1 MARVSR
7 LPLALLAIAALSLG
21 RGWSAPFAAGTV
33 PGRIVVVCDNDYPP
47 YAFIGEGGRFQ
58 GIVPD
63 QWEAWSRVTGV
74 AVDLRALPWAECIR
88 AIQDGKADV
97 IDTLFETPDRMQVF
111 DFAPAYATI
120 EVPVFIHKTI
130 SGIHS
135 PADLTGF
142 RIAVKEGDAA
152 AERLSEAGV
161 SSIALYPG
169 YKDIIDAA
177 ATLETRIFCVDKPP
191 ALYYL
196 YRYGID
202 KDFRIAFILNEG
214 AFHRAVL
221 KGRGD
226 LLALVETGFKSIPR
240 SALAAIDRKWLG
252 SPIASGVDLGRFAL
266 IGAGLVLVFL
276 VLLAI
281 AAVLRRKVRDATK
294 ALREKVEALESSE
307 ARLTAFIAALP
318 DLFFVFDREGVYL
331 EVYTSTPELL
341 AAPTAEIVG
350 KRAEEII
357 PDEALV
363 AKLRG
368 MLAESI
374 DGRKMTVLNYGLTVP
389 GGHRYFEGRI
399 VPLGKSRALLVSR
412 DVTEQR
418 AQEERLRSSLA
429 EKEVLLKEIHH
440 RVKNNM
446 QVISSLIAL
455 QSGSYRDD
463 KDRALIAETQSRI
476 RAMARLHE
484 LLYSSRSFDAI
495 EAKDYLEALVS
506 ELAATYG
513 SRSVSFECQDTSL
526 LSLDTAVPF
535 GLVANELIT
544 NALKYAHPE
553 TTGDAVRVD
562 LWAEG
567 SELVLGVDDHGPG
580 LPPGLDPVTS
590 QTMGFLLVNSLAA
603 QLGGR
608 LSFSGPPGLR
618 VELRFPREGRQS

>member
-1 MARVSR
+1 MALGSR

-21 RGWSAPFAAGTV
+21 RTWGAPSAAGPV
-33 PGRIVVVCDNDYPP
+33 PDRIVVVCDNDYPP

-63 QWEAWSRVTGV
+63 QWAAWSKITGV
-74 AVDLRALPWAECIR
+74 AVDLRPMPWADCIR
-88 AIQDGKADV
+88 TIENGQADV
-97 IDTLFETPDRMQVF
+97 IDTIFETPDRKQVF

-202 KDFRIAFILNEG
+202 KDFRIAFKLNEG

-226 LLALVETGFKSIPR
+226 LLALVETGFRAIPR
-240 SALAAIDRKWLG
+240 STLAAIDRKWLG
-252 SPIASGVDLGRFAL
+252 SPIASGIDLRSFAL
-266 IGAGLVLVFL
+266 VGAGLLLVLL
-276 VLLAI
+276 TLLAI
-281 AAVLRRKVRDATK
+281 AAGLRKRVQDATK
-294 ALREKVEALESSE
+294 ALREKVEALEASE

-318 DLFFVFDREGVYL
+318 DLFFVFDREGTYL
-331 EVYTSTPELL
+331 EAYTSTPELL
-341 AAPTAEIVG
+341 AAPAGEIIG
-350 KRAEEII
+350 KKVEEII
-357 PDEALV
+357 PDEAL
-363 AKLRG
+363 AKALHER
-368 MLAESI
+368 LAESI
-374 DGRKMTVLNYGLTVP
+374 DGRKMSVLNYGLTVP
-389 GGHRYFEGRI
+389 GGHRFFEGRI
-399 VPLGKSRALLVSR
+399 VPLGKSSALLVSR

-484 LLYSSRSFDAI
+484 LLYSSPSFDAI

-506 ELAATYG
+506 ELAATFG

-526 LSLDTAVPF
+526 LSLDAAVPF

-553 TTGDAVRVD
+553 TTGKAVLVD
-562 LWAEG
+562 LRAEG
-567 SELVLGVDDHGPG
+567 NELVLCVDDHGPG
-580 LPPGLDPVTS
+580 LPPGLDPETS

-603 QLGGR
+603 QLGGK
-608 LSFSGPPGLR
+608 LSFSGPPGLH

>member
-1 MARVSR
+1 
-7 LPLALLAIAALSLG
+7 
-21 RGWSAPFAAGTV
+21 V
-33 PGRIVVVCDNDYPP
+33 PDRIVVVCDNDYPP
-47 YAFIGEGGRFQ
+47 YAFIGEGGKFQ

-63 QWEAWSRVTGV
+63 QWEAWSRITGV
-74 AVDLRALPWAECIR
+74 EVDLRALPWADCFR
-88 AIQDGKADV
+88 AMEDGKADV
-97 IDTLFETPDRMQVF
+97 IDTIFETPDRKRVF

-161 SSIALYPG
+161 SSIAFYPG

-226 LLALVETGFKSIPR
+226 LLALVETGFKAIPR
-240 SALAAIDRKWLG
+240 STLAAIDRKWLG
-252 SPIASGVDLGRFAL
+252 SPIVSGMDLGRLAL
-266 IGAGLVLVFL
+266 VGAGLVVVFL
-276 VLLAI
+276 VLLAM
-281 AAVLRRKVRDATK
+281 AAVLRKRVQDATK

-318 DLFFVFDREGVYL
+318 DLFFVLDREGVYL
-331 EVYTSTPELL
+331 EAYTSTPELL
-341 AAPTAEIVG
+341 AAPVADFIGKKVDEIVH
-350 KRAEEII
+350 
-357 PDEALV
+357 DEGLV
-363 AKLRG
+363 AALRER
-368 MLAESI
+368 LAEAI
-374 DGRKMTVLNYGLTVP
+374 DDRKMTVLNYALTVP
-389 GGHRYFEGRI
+389 GGHRFFEGRI
-399 VPLGKSRALLVSR
+399 VPLGKSSALLVSR

-418 AQEERLRSSLA
+418 AQEERLRASLA

-506 ELAATYG
+506 ELAATFG
-513 SRSVSFECQDTSL
+513 SASVRFECRDTAL
-526 LSLDTAVPF
+526 LSLDAAVPF
-535 GLVANELIT
+535 GLVANELVT
-544 NALKYAHPE
+544 NALKYAHPDR
-553 TTGDAVRVD
+553 TGEAVLVD
-562 LWAEG
+562 LRAEG
-567 SELVLGVDDHGPG
+567 GELVLCVDDHGPG
-580 LPPGLDPVTS
+580 LPPGLDPTTS

-618 VELRFPREGRQS
+618 AELRFPREGRQSQ

>member
-1 MARVSR
+1 
-7 LPLALLAIAALSLG
+7 LLAIAFLLTCRAFG
-21 RGWSAPFAAGTV
+21 VPTAAGPV
-33 PGRIVVVCDNDYPP
+33 PARIVVVCDNDYPP
-47 YAFIGEGGRFQ
+47 YAFIGEGGKFQ
-58 GIVPD
+58 GVVPD
-63 QWEAWSRVTGV
+63 QWEAWSRITGV
-74 AVDLRALPWAECIR
+74 EVDLRAMSWADCFR

-97 IDTLFETPDRMQVF
+97 IDTLFETPDRRQIF

-161 SSIALYPG
+161 SSISLYPG

-202 KDFRIAFILNEG
+202 KDFRIAFTLNEG

-226 LLALVETGFKSIPR
+226 LLAFVETGFKAIPQ
-240 SALAAIDRKWLG
+240 STLAAIDRKWLG
-252 SPIASGVDLGRFAL
+252 SPIASSLDLRRLAFM
-266 IGAGLVLVFL
+266 GAGLALAFL
-276 VLLAI
+276 ALLAM
-281 AAVLRRKVRDATK
+281 AAVLRKRVQVATK

-318 DLFFVFDREGVYL
+318 DLFFVLDREGVYR

-341 AAPTAEIVG
+341 AAPGEEIIG
-350 KRAEEII
+350 KNAEEII
-357 PDEALV
+357 HDEALV
-363 AKLRG
+363 KTLRER
-368 MLAESI
+368 LAESI
-374 DGRKMTVLNYGLTVP
+374 DGRKMTVLDYGLTVP
-389 GGHRYFEGRI
+389 GGHRFFEGRI
-399 VPLGKSRALLVSR
+399 VPLGRDSALLVSR

-429 EKEVLLKEIHH
+429 EKEVLLKEVHH

-463 KDRALIAETQSRI
+463 KDRELIAETQSRI

-484 LLYSSRSFDAI
+484 LLYSSPSFDAI

-506 ELAATYG
+506 ELTATYG
-513 SRSVSFECQDTSL
+513 SRAIAFGCEGSSL
-526 LSLDTAVPF
+526 LSLDAAVPF

-544 NALKYAHPE
+544 NALKYAHPDM
-553 TTGDAVRVD
+553 TGKAVRVVLRTD
-562 LWAEG
+562 EG
-567 SELVLGVDDHGPG
+567 ELFLGVDDEGPG
-580 LPPGLDPVTS
+580 LPPDLDPTTS
-590 QTMGFLLVNSLAA
+590 KTMGFLLVNSLAA

-618 VELRFPREGRQS
+618 VELRFPRQGRQS